1 MLGAANTCPRL
12 IPPPEH
18 PIPPVWLAPVFP
30 FVSRAALRL
39 FYRLE
44 ISGERVPGRGPVLL
58 VANHPNSLLDPGM
71 VFAVARRP
79 VSFLAKAPL
88 FSTPLIGLLVKGA
101 GAVPVYRQQDYPGE
115 TARNDDTFLAVW
127 DALAQGRAVGIF
139 PEGTSHSH
147 PSLVPLKTGAAR
159 IALGAAARTGGAFPI
174 VPVGLSFR
182 EKETFRSDAVA
193 VTGDAVAW
201 DDLAAAGP
209 EDRDAVRELTRRI
222 DEALHEVTVNLERW
236 DDAPLV
242 ETAEAVYAAEL
253 PVDDAGDAR
262 VARLGEAA
270 EALARLRAGN
280 RAEWNRVAR
289 DVAGHARILRML
301 EMTPEELKGRNRTP
315 VALRWTLRQLL
326 FFGLGAPAAA
336 AGILVYGI
344 PYRLT
349 GILEG
354 RLVKDD
360 DVRATFK
367 MLFGGALHLA
377 WTLAIA
383 ITVGLRWGWTAGLLV
398 AVGLPLLGYV
408 TVHVAERWRDATG
421 EARRFFL
428 RTRRPAMLD
437 ELRQRQHD
445 LAVRLHELWEELRV
459 AESA

>member
-1 MLGAANTCPRL
+1 
-12 IPPPEH
+12 
-18 PIPPVWLAPVFP
+18 VWLLPLFP
-30 FVSRAALRL
+30 GISRAALKL

-44 ISGERVPGRGPVLL
+44 VSGERVPRRGPVLL

-79 VSFLAKAPL
+79 VRFMAKAPL
-88 FSTPLIGLLVKGA
+88 FSHAGVGWLVKGA

-115 TARNDDTFLAVW
+115 TARNDDTFRAVW
-127 DALAQGRAVGIF
+127 DALAQGDAVGIF
-139 PEGTSHSH
+139 PEGTSHSE

-159 IALGAAARTGGAFPI
+159 IALGAARLTGGAFPI

-182 EKETFRSDAVA
+182 EKETFRSEAVA
-193 VTGDAVAW
+193 VTGDAVTW

-242 ETAEAVYAAEL
+242 QTAEAVYAAEL
-253 PVDDAGDAR
+253 PVDAAGGAR

-270 EALARLRAGN
+270 EGLARLRAEN
-280 RAEWNRVAR
+280 RAEWNHVAR
-289 DVAGHARILRML
+289 EVAAHGRVLGILGL
-301 EMTPEELKGRNRTP
+301 TPDELRTRNRTP
-315 VALRWTLRQLL
+315 VAVSWTVRQLV

-336 AGILVYGI
+336 AGILAYLI

-349 GILEG
+349 GILADRMVEF
-354 RLVKDD
+354 D

-367 MLFGGALHLA
+367 LLVGGALHLL
-377 WTLAIA
+377 WTLAVS
-383 ITVGLRWGWTAGLLV
+383 TFVGLRFGLGAAVVV

-408 TVHVAERWRDATG
+408 AVHVADRWRRATG

-428 RTRRPAMLD
+428 RTRRPALLD

-445 LAVRLHELWEELRV
+445 LALRLHALWEQVRV
-459 AESA
+459 TEPA